1 MDEVQRAYAVLGL
14 KAGTSFGEVRR
25 RYRALARRWHPD
37 RHADEARNLNEAT
50 ETMRRLNDAYRTLER
65 RLGRGPQRAADRPA
79 PPAPGRPLSREEL
92 DAMVES
98 IGPDGPVDWM
108 LDSVGWV
115 GGTLRGV
122 LAVIGF
128 IILAVRLVRMIAA
141 GDFAAIVRDPAL
153 ATVLLMLVAAL
164 VILVADEIRKRREVA
179 DMRGGQVSDSE
190 ALR

>member
-1 MDEVQRAYAVLGL
+1 MDDVQRAYAVLGL
-14 KAGTSFGEVRR
+14 EAGTPFGEVRR

-37 RHADEARNLNEAT
+37 RHAEDARNLNEAT
-50 ETMRRLNDAYRTLER
+50 DGMRRFNDAYRTLES
-65 RLGRGPQRAADRPA
+65 RLGKGPPRAAEHRPPA
-79 PPAPGRPLSREEL
+79 PAPGRPLSREEL

-128 IILAVRLVRMIAA
+128 IILAVRLVRMVAA
-141 GDFAAIVRDPAL
+141 GDFIAIVKDPGL
-153 ATVLLMLVAAL
+153 AFVLLLLVTTLVLL
-164 VILVADEIRKRREVA
+164 VIEELRKRREVA
-179 DMRGGQVSDSE
+179 DMASTDTQAR
-190 ALR
+190 